1 MNYETFA
8 LERWMT
14 RWELEVT
21 HDICESGIKPLSLRE
36 VFSLLPKDTADTLRE
51 KIETVPLGYSE
62 ARGTIGLRT
71 ALADTYQNTSADEIL
86 VTTGAIEANFL
97 LFNVL
102 VQSGDHVVV
111 VDPAYQ
117 QLQSVPKALGAE
129 VDLLSVVHKDGNYYD
144 LDELRALVTPN
155 TRLIVINTPHNPTG
169 TMLSDDDLN
178 QVIEI
183 ARENDAWILC
193 DEAYRWIEHPG
204 GESIPAPMRGR
215 YEKGISVG
223 TVSKPFGV
231 PGLRIGWF
239 AAPAEIVQAAWGVRD
254 YVSLSPAKLSDI
266 ITTEII
272 TLRDAIFARNSAI
285 IGENM
290 QTANAWF
297 ADNSD
302 LVSWVPP
309 RAGLLAM
316 MKYSAD
322 IDSTTLADRLAGEA
336 GVMLAPGDA
345 FGMPGT
351 LRIGVGQDPQ
361 IFREGLERTSAF
373 LRSVRINS

>member
-14 RWELEVT
+14 RWELEVS
-21 HDICESGIKPLSLRE
+21 HDICESGIKPLSLTDVLE
-36 VFSLLPKDTADTLRE
+36 LLPKDAAARLESTIRS
-51 KIETVPLGYSE
+51 VPLGYSE
-62 ARGTIGLRT
+62 ARGTIELRT
-71 ALADTYQNTSADEIL
+71 ALADTYVDTSPEDIL

-102 VQSGDHVVV
+102 VQPGDHVIV

-117 QLQSVPKALGAE
+117 QLQSVPKALGADLE
-129 VDLLSVVHKDGNYYD
+129 LLSVVHDDGYYYD
-144 LDELRALVTPN
+144 LNELRAMVRPE
-155 TRLIVINTPHNPTG
+155 TRLIVINIPHNPTG
-169 TMLSDDDLN
+169 AMLSNGQIDEL
-178 QVIEI
+178 IEI
-183 ARENDAWILC
+183 ARESDAWILS

-204 GESIPAPMRGR
+204 GEAIPAPMRGR

-239 AAPAEIVQAAWGVRD
+239 AAPAEIVQAAWAVRD

-266 ITTEII
+266 ITTEI
-272 TLRDAIFARNSAI
+272 LAHRGAIFARNAGI
-285 IGENM
+285 IGENLD
-290 QTANAWF
+290 TANRWF
-297 ADNSD
+297 AESSD
-302 LVSWVPP
+302 LASWIPP

-316 MKYSAD
+316 MSYTAD
-322 IDSTTLADRLAGEA
+322 IDSTTLGNRLASEA

-345 FGMPGT
+345 FGMPGR
-351 LRIGVGQDPQ
+351 LRIGIGQDPV
-361 IFREGLERTSAF
+361 IFREGLERTARF
-373 LRSVRINS
+373 LRTL

>member
-21 HDICESGIKPLSLRE
+21 HDICESGIKPLSLADILT
-36 VFSLLPKDTADTLRE
+36 LLPENAAARLQST
-51 KIETVPLGYSE
+51 IQSVPLGYSE
-62 ARGTIGLRT
+62 ARGTIELRS
-71 ALADTYQNTSADEIL
+71 ALADTYSSTSPEEIL

-102 VQSGDHVVV
+102 VQPGDHVVV

-117 QLQSVPKALGAE
+117 QLQSVPKALGADVE
-129 VDLLSVVHKDGNYYD
+129 LLSVVHDDGYHYD
-144 LDELRALVTPN
+144 LDELRAMVRPE
-155 TRLIVINTPHNPTG
+155 TRLIVVNTPHNPTG
-169 TMLSDDDLN
+169 AMLSDE
-178 QVIEI
+178 QIEELIKI
-183 ARENDAWILC
+183 ARENDAWILS

-239 AAPAEIVQAAWGVRD
+239 AAPAEIVQSAWGVRD

-266 ITTEII
+266 ITTQII
-272 TLRDAIFARNSAI
+272 VHRDAIFARNAAI
-285 IGENM
+285 IGENLE
-290 QTANAWF
+290 TANHWF
-297 ADNSD
+297 AENAGI
-302 LVSWVPP
+302 VTWTPP

-316 MKYSAD
+316 MSYAVS
-322 IDSTTLADRLAGEA
+322 IDSTTLGDRLAAEA

-345 FGMPGT
+345 FGMPGR
-351 LRIGVGQDPQ
+351 LRIGIGQDPV
-361 IFREGLERTSAF
+361 IFREGLERTASF
-373 LRSVRINS
+373 LRKL